1 VFERIRHMLV
11 KEVTQIF
18 RDPRMRGM
26 VLVVPVAQ
34 VLVFGY
40 AVTTDVRDVP
50 LDVFDLATGPASR
63 ELVARF
69 VQSGYFD
76 VVGHVSTDD
85 EARSLIDRGEALAV
99 LRVERDFE
107 DDLRAGRT
115 APVQFILDGTDS
127 NTAGIALNYGAR
139 IASRFSEQVL
149 LSQQVRQHGAGPEGG
164 VELQMRAWFNENLES
179 RFYFIPG
186 VIAML
191 VMLLTLTLSSMG
203 IVREKEIGTIEQI
216 MVTQMS
222 AREFLLGKTIPCA
235 LLALFDV
242 VLITLVAVF
251 WFDVPLRGQIGW
263 LFVATLLYLMT
274 AIGAGLIISTVSQT
288 QQQAMMS
295 TFFFYLPAI
304 LLSGFVFPVD
314 NMPEVV
320 QWLTVLNP
328 LRHFLVIIRG
338 IFLKG
343 IGPSVLWPQML
354 ALFLIGAGTLALAIG
369 RFRKTLE

>member
-1 VFERIRHMLV
+1 MFERIRHMMR
-11 KEVTQIF
+11 KEFTQIF

-26 VLVVPVAQ
+26 VLFVPVVQ

-40 AVTTDVRDVP
+40 AVTTDVRHVP
-50 LDVFDLATGPASR
+50 LGVYDLANGPASR

-76 VVGHVSTDD
+76 VVGYVSTDRA
-85 EARSLIDRGEALAV
+85 ARSLIDRGKALAV
-99 LRVERDFE
+99 LRVDRDFE
-107 DDLRAGRT
+107 NALRSGRP
-115 APVQFILDGTDS
+115 APVQLILDGTDS

-139 IASRFSEQVL
+139 IAAQFSRQVL
-149 LSQQVRQHGAGPEGG
+149 FSQQVRQHGSMPDAGVDLE
-164 VELQMRAWFNENLES
+164 MRAWFNENLES
-179 RFYFIPG
+179 RFYFVPG

-191 VMLLTLTLSSMG
+191 VMLITLTLSSMG

-216 MVTQMS
+216 MVTPMS
-222 AREFLLGKTIPCA
+222 SLEFILGKTIPCA
-235 LLALFDV
+235 AIAFFDV
-242 VLITLVAVF
+242 ILVTLVAVF
-251 WFDVPLRGQIGW
+251 WFDVPIRGHLVW
-263 LFVATLLYLMT
+263 LFLATVLYLMT
-274 AIGAGLIISTVSQT
+274 SLGMGLFISTTART

-320 QWLTVLNP
+320 QWITVVNP
-328 LRHFLVIIRG
+328 LRHFLVIIRA

-343 IGPSVLWPQML
+343 VGPSVLWPQML
-354 ALFLIGAGTLALAIG
+354 ALALIGTGALALAVS
-369 RFRKTLE
+369 RFRKTLA

>member
-1 VFERIRHMLV
+1 MMI
-11 KEVTQIF
+11 KEFTQIF
-18 RDPRMRGM
+18 RDPRMRSM
-26 VLVVPVAQ
+26 VLVVP
-34 VLVFGY
+34 LVQILIFGY
-40 AVTTDVRDVP
+40 AVTTDVRHVP
-50 LDVFDLATGPASR
+50 LGVYDLANGPASR

-76 VVGHVSTDD
+76 VVGYVSTDRA
-85 EARSLIDRGEALAV
+85 ARDLIDRGRALAI

-139 IASRFSEQVL
+139 IAGQFSEQVL
-149 LSQQVRQHGAGPEGG
+149 ISQQVREHGSANRGG
-164 VELQMRAWFNENLES
+164 VDLQMRAWFNENLES
-179 RFYFIPG
+179 RYYFIPG

-216 MVTQMS
+216 MVTPMS
-222 AREFLLGKTIPCA
+222 SLEFITGKTIPCA
-235 LLALFDV
+235 ALAFFDV
-242 VLITLVAVF
+242 ILVTLVAVF
-251 WFDVPLRGQIGW
+251 WFDVPLRGHVGW
-263 LFVATLLYLMT
+263 LLASTVLYLMT
-274 AIGAGLIISTVSQT
+274 AIGAGLFISTLSQT

-320 QWLTVLNP
+320 QWLTVVNP
-328 LRHFLVIIRG
+328 LRHFLVIIRAV
-338 IFLKG
+338 FLKG
-343 IGPSVLWPQML
+343 IGPSILWPQML
-354 ALFLIGAGTLALAIG
+354 ALALIGVTTLGLAVS
-369 RFRKTLE
+369 RFRKTLA